1 MEKIW
6 IQDPGW
12 KKFGS
17 GIKIPNP
24 QHSKGLKSLQ
34 LMTEI
39 NNGLNQTCR
48 FRAEA
53 PSVPSMFVI
62 SKEGMVITYRG
73 KETMQKENFTSF
85 LIFLYILLMI
95 PHWEYYLCAKVFDL

>member
-1 MEKIW
+1 MYFRELRNNFLGVKIIKFFNADLGSGMEKIW

-73 KETMQKENFTSF
+73 KETMQKENFT
-85 LIFLYILLMI
+85 
-95 PHWEYYLCAKVFDL
+95 